1 MNNKKNNVT
10 LEEYEN
16 SFSYKKSKTNLNIEF
31 NRIAFIF
38 FIFLAIS
45 IIYSI
50 QLFHLGSLKKDN
62 LNKSL
67 TVKKDY
73 RADIIDR
80 NGNYLVKTVSSIDIG
95 INPIEV
101 IDEKKLLIN
110 LQLIFP
116 NKNYLNI
123 SNKLKK
129 NKYFYLEK
137 KISAENYEKIMSLGD
152 KSIKSEEKLTRI
164 YPQKNLFSHIIGQ
177 IDDDNRGISGLEK
190 SLNEKLKKIK
200 EPLQLTVDTDLQYLI
215 REELIKFQTIFKSK
229 GSAVILMNVNNGE
242 ILSMVSY
249 PDFDLN
255 KRETISD
262 VNFINR
268 NTKGVYELGS
278 VFKTFTIA
286 AGLEEGLIETDT
298 EFLNLEK
305 KLKCGKNIISE
316 YDNEIPS
323 NLTVEQILIRSG
335 NIGSVRIGQKLEID
349 KLKLFL
355 EKIGI
360 LNKIDFD
367 IEEVGEPIPFRWGKC
382 KLATVSFGH
391 GITTTPLQL
400 AKGYAIITNGGFQVK
415 PSLIKK
421 TLENHQNQKRIIK
434 KGVSEQI
441 NRILR
446 KIVTTKEGTAG
457 FANIEGYEVGGKTG
471 TAEKVIIGGYTRK
484 AKVNTFASIF
494 PTSNP
499 KYVMIV
505 LLDEPKTSE
514 DYIYKYKNRSGS
526 YKGTPFNTAGWTSV
540 EVAGKIIERIG
551 PILATKYLEN

>member
-45 IIYSI
+45 VIYSI

-62 LNKSL
+62 VNKSL
-67 TVKKDY
+67 NAKKDY

-80 NGNYLVKTVSSIDIG
+80 NGNYLAKTVSSIDIG

-123 SNKLKK
+123 SKKLKK

-421 TLENHQNQKRIIK
+421 TLENHNQKRIIK